1 MQGESTYLYIYHDGH
16 PLAVCVTLT
25 MIMHKNAWEGIHHED
40 HYICHQH
47 HRHYFLQ
54 ANIQFDY
61 EASSLRKLRL
71 SLVFI
76 TVMYLRNCLRK
87 TYDSLIMVIYSRT
100 IDILCCHLRGTPPCV
115 YNHNMASCTS
125 STWQWPMG
133 RNTCTWVTSW
143 RHPDSH
149 QQISVNL
156 MMHAPRYFV
165 KGGNIQ
171 PKGDIL

>member
-1 MQGESTYLYIYHDGH
+1 MLWNGLARIHTHRSLPQSATLKEATTSRQYSEVVTDLLVYLPPCVTLGYIYHDGH
-16 PLAVCVTLT
+16 LLAVCVTLT
-25 MIMHKNAWEGIHHED
+25 MIMHKNAWECIHHED

-71 SLVFI
+71 SLVFV

-100 IDILCCHLRGTPPCV
+100 IDILCCHLRGIPPCV
-115 YNHNMASCTS
+115 YYHNMASCTW
-125 STWQWPMG
+125 STWQFSMV
-133 RNTCTWVTSW
+133 RN
-143 RHPDSH
+143 
-149 QQISVNL
+149 
-156 MMHAPRYFV
+156 
-165 KGGNIQ
+165 
-171 PKGDIL
+171 